1 MLMKQFQSL
10 EEQIIGWISRDDSQN
25 STGNLDYK
33 ESCSCY
39 SLCYLLSEK
48 YQHVSLGPE
57 SRG

>member
-25 STGNLDYK
+25 STVDLDYK

-39 SLCYLLSEK
+39 NLCHLLSENTTM
-48 YQHVSLGPE
+48 LA
-57 SRG
+57 

>member
-25 STGNLDYK
+25 STGDLDYK

-39 SLCYLLSEK
+39 NLCHLLSENTTM
-48 YQHVSLGPE
+48 LA
-57 SRG
+57 